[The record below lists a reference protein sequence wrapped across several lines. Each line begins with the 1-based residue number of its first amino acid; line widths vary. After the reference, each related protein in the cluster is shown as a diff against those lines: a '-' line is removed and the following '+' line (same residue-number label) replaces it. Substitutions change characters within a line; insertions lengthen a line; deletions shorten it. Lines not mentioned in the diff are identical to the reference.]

1 MKTILI
7 IEDEPPVLTNIVEI
21 LEGGG
26 FKTIGA
32 ENGAIG
38 IEKAKKHLPD
48 LIICDIMMPG
58 LDGHSVL
65 SQLRE
70 EPLTAT
76 IPFVFLTAKAEQ
88 TDLRLGMN
96 LGADDYITKPFR
108 RKDLLEA
115 INVRLAKQAAM
126 MQQYATERQRA
137 DGLQAK
143 MHELEELSHTK
154 DGLLKKL
161 VEDLRNPLSKINLA
175 IHMLKNTPPGA
186 SREQY
191 LEILQ
196 EEFEREIHLINQVT
210 DLQDLLTTDN
220 FKLLRQFN
228 LLGGN
233 LENPPNRKGF

>member
-1 MKTILI
+1 MKTILV
-7 IEDEPPVLTNIVEI
+7 IEDEQAVLTNIVEI

-32 ENGAIG
+32 ENGVIG
-38 IEKAKKHLPD
+38 VEKAKKHLPD

-58 LDGHSVL
+58 LDGLGVL
-65 SQLRE
+65 AQLRE
-70 EPLTAT
+70 EPLTGM

-88 TDLRLGMN
+88 SDLRQGMN

-137 DGLQAK
+137 EGLQAK

-175 IHMLKNTPPGA
+175 IHMLKTTPPGT
-186 SREQY
+186 SKEQY
-191 LEILQ
+191 LDILQ

-210 DLQDLLTTDN
+210 ELQDLLTTDN

-233 LENPPNRKGF
+233 LENPPKRKGF

>member
-1 MKTILI
+1 MKTILV
-7 IEDEPPVLTNIVEI
+7 IEDEQAVLTNILEI

-26 FKTIGA
+26 FKAIGA
-32 ENGAIG
+32 ENGLTG
-38 IEKAKKHLPD
+38 IAHAQKYLPD
-48 LIICDIMMPG
+48 LILCDVMMPG
-58 LDGHSVL
+58 LDGHGVL

-70 EPLTAT
+70 SPPTAT
-76 IPFVFLTAKAEQ
+76 IPFIFLTAKADHS
-88 TDLRLGMN
+88 DLRQGMN

-115 INVRLAKQAAM
+115 INTRLNKQAAV

-137 DGLQAK
+137 EGLQAK
-143 MHELEELSHTK
+143 MYELEELSQTK

-175 IHMLKNTPPGA
+175 IHMLKNTPQGT
-186 SREQY
+186 STERY

-196 EEFEREIHLINQVT
+196 EEFEREIHLINQVSE
-210 DLQDLLTTDN
+210 LQDLLTADN
-220 FKLLRQFN
+220 FTLLRKFN

-233 LENPPNRKGF
+233 LENPPNKRY